1 MPDAANLSPNFRYL
15 SCKGECQK
23 WWARVSHGALENS
36 HFGISLQLQR
46 KMGWPFRGMPRSAF
60 APAAPVFWRKP
71 CENLSGPWDCMH
83 LPVAAGLQ
91 EENCR
96 CACRQCERLRLHF
109 KHLLSGAHKSQ
120 PWPKKELPACNFA
133 CLLLT
138 IDIRHA
144 GVHGRC
150 DMTVQSLTVC
160 PFCRCADQTSL
171 VLTTGRVIDVA
182 GSMAGLYCRLEC
194 IRCPQLCIIAMW

>member
-1 MPDAANLSPNFRYL
+1 MLQIFHRTSDTSPAKGNARSGGPEYL
-15 SCKGECQK
+15 MVLLRTVILGSLCSCKEKWDGHSGGCQDLHLHQQ
-23 WWARVSHGALENS
+23 RLSFGA
-36 HFGISLQLQR
+36 SLVRTCQ
-46 KMGWPFRGMPRSAF
+46 
-60 APAAPVFWRKP
+60 APGTV
-71 CENLSGPWDCMH
+71 LH

-109 KHLLSGAHKSQ
+109 KHLLSRAHKSQ

-194 IRCPQLCIIAMW
+194 IHCPQLCIIAMW